1 MQHHELVKGKT
12 MGKRGSLSV
21 CFFVLL
27 CAALIFAA
35 KSFAQVSAG
44 SISGIVIDESGAVV
58 PGATVTAVLQGA
70 LQSGKIHEILTDNEG
85 RFMLQNL
92 PTGVYQISFVAP
104 EFNLQTEKNIR
115 VSSSIV
121 SNVSLKFRLI
131 FLQGCD
137 NSPDALSTVT
147 DEDKAQITKLILE
160 TALLEKVKIPDY
172 KLLTEGKNSIILS
185 TKNIRPNWLPLLPGV
200 KLVIMKPQD
209 IQRKANREGDFLYL
223 SFTKFVIKGSCV
235 AVSLDNTWAVGKHSG
250 MGYLSGGG
258 FTYEYHKISGKW
270 VGKFVSGYIS

>member
-1 MQHHELVKGKT
+1 

-115 VSSSIV
+115 VSSSAI
-121 SNVSLKFRLI
+121 SNVNLKFRLV
-131 FLQGCD
+131 LLHGCD
-137 NSPDALSTVT
+137 SSPKGSSVVT
-147 DEDKAQITKLILE
+147 DEDKIQITKSILE
-160 TALLEKVKIPDY
+160 TALISKPKIPDY
-172 KLLTEGKNSIILS
+172 NLLTEGKDSIILS
-185 TKNIRPNWLPLLPGV
+185 TKNIKPNWVPILPGIP
-200 KLVIMKPQD
+200 LVLMKPQD
-209 IQRKANREGDFLYL
+209 IQRKADREGDFLYL
-223 SFTKFVIKGSCV
+223 SLTKFVIKGSCV
-235 AVSLDNTWAVGKHSG
+235 AVSLDNTWAVGKKSG

-258 FTYEYHKISGKW
+258 FTYEYHKVAGKW
-270 VGKFVSGYIS
+270 IGKFVSGYIS